1 MYIYNIHGVIAPT
14 VCASMHGPCLVYILS
29 YLAYMHQCCIQDRC
43 YKTLLHCQPYN
54 YIIYRIYIHSWVSV
68 TQPPI
73 WWSYTVRPPNRAQNS
88 GGCNPPNL
96 VDNTGAAMQYWH
108 VGFMLIQKPGKPIGA
123 LSSLRPIVLL
133 TTLRKVLSLVVL
145 ARISSKVNS
154 YLSAGQSG
162 FRHGRSTADIM
173 LVTAGWPTHFVCR
186 PGLDSN
192 I

>member
-1 MYIYNIHGVIAPT
+1 MLHNPLFGGHILYDHPT
-14 VCASMHGPCLVYILS
+14 GH
-29 YLAYMHQCCIQDRC
+29 
-43 YKTLLHCQPYN
+43 K
-54 YIIYRIYIHSWVSV
+54 
-68 TQPPI
+68 
-73 WWSYTVRPPNRAQNS
+73 NS

-123 LSSLRPIVLL
+123 LSSLRPIVIL

-145 ARISSKVNS
+145 AQISSKVNS

-173 LVTAGWPTHFVCR
+173 LVTAGWQLSLKNIRR
-186 PGLDSN
+186 PWRYWE
-192 I
+192 